1 MSGNQKLVAGLL
13 LGAVAG
19 AALALFLK
27 TEKGKQVLDQ
37 VKEGGEDLREELAS
51 KLREFDSSVNQ
62 LLEKGKA
69 FIDELEQKVK
79 QPSA

>member
-27 TEKGKQVLDQ
+27 SEKGKEILNEVNE
-37 VKEGGEDLREELAS
+37 EGSHLQEELTA
-51 KLREFDSSVNQ
+51 KLEDFDRSVNQ

-69 FIDELEQKVK
+69 FIDELEQKLT
-79 QPSA
+79 QESA